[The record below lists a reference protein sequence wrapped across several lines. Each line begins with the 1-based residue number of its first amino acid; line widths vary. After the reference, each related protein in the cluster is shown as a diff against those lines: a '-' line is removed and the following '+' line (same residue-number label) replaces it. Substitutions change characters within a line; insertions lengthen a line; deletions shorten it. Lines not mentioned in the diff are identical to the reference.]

1 MSCGNEFVETL
12 KKIGYPKSDNLNG
25 EDFDWLFETVENKP
39 FLEWFCRNVNEQHVL
54 TEKELQAFN
63 TLQKSGKPILEE
75 QALDEVLKPCKTS
88 DLKTSILGGAEL
100 EKLETELQALQKL
113 KHLKIQ
119 RRNKFQLIASA
130 NSHRSLQ
137 LNAKEEEV
145 TKNLKESQG
154 FLNAINTKIT
164 NQLQDLID
172 GVEKLTSFFGCSEI
186 KQGTAPP
193 VFLSQLA
200 LEKYLSQE
208 GQSTVALT
216 LYTKKHFFQGIQDLV
231 ESSNEENFRLFD
243 IQTPSICDDDANES
257 HKERRLEMARL
268 QLAYVCARHQL
279 IQLKANECS
288 LHSCIKWA
296 EETLQ
301 NLTSKAIGKE
311 DLVAKISSFSSEILK
326 LEEQITQLNNKTL
339 PAVVKENAQL
349 LNMPVVKGDFDLQL
363 AKQDYYTSRQE
374 LVLNQLIKQKAS
386 FELLQLA
393 YEIEL
398 RKHRDT
404 YRQLESLTQELSQ
417 SNTVLCQRLKML
429 ADPSISQKTHPR
441 NTIDAKDCSTH
452 RLYQL
457 LEGENKKQELFRTYE
472 GLEEVAQKLRKD
484 VSSVRDQLAI
494 AAQEHSL
501 FLSKLNNGV
510 DMLCDTLYCGGNQ
523 LYLSDQ
529 ELKEQFHQVDSH
541 LKKLNHLLMDIL
553 TNVKAKRRILA
564 TDKLYQMEREL
575 YVYFFKDK
583 EYLKN
588 IVENLEHQLKITTIG
603 LED

>member
-75 QALDEVLKPCKTS
+75 QALDEVLKTCKTS
-88 DLKTSILGGAEL
+88 DLKTCSYEGIEL

-113 KHLKIQ
+113 KNLKIQ
-119 RRNKFQLIASA
+119 RRNKFQSIAST
-130 NSHRSLQ
+130 NSHRLFQ
-137 LNAKEEEV
+137 LKSKEEEV

-154 FLNAINTKIT
+154 FLNAVNTKIT

-172 GVEKLTSFFGCSEI
+172 GVEKLTSFFDCSET
-186 KQGTAPP
+186 KQRTTPP

-200 LEKYLSQE
+200 LEKYLNQE

-216 LYTKKHFFQGIQDLV
+216 LYTKKHFFQGIQELV
-231 ESSNEENFRLFD
+231 ESSNEENFQLFD
-243 IQTPSICDDDANES
+243 IQTPSSCGDDDNEARE
-257 HKERRLEMARL
+257 ERRNEMSRL
-268 QLAYVCARHQL
+268 QLAYICAQHQL

-288 LHSCIKWA
+288 LRSRIKWA

-301 NLTSKAIGKE
+301 TLTSKAIGKE
-311 DLVAKISSFSSEILK
+311 DVEVKISRFSSEILK
-326 LEEQITQLNNKTL
+326 LEEQITQLKNKTL
-339 PAVVKENAQL
+339 PTVVKENAQL
-349 LNMPVVKGDFDLQL
+349 LNMPVVKGDFDRQL
-363 AKQDYYTSRQE
+363 ARQDYYTSRQE

-404 YRQLESLTQELSQ
+404 HRQLENLTQELSQ
-417 SNTVLCQRLKML
+417 SNTILHQRLEML
-429 ADPSISQKTHPR
+429 ADPSVSQQTHPR

-452 RLYQL
+452 RLYEL
-457 LEGENKKQELFRTYE
+457 LEGGNKKQELFRTYE
-472 GLEEVAQKLRKD
+472 GLEEVAQKLKQD
-484 VSSVRDQLAI
+484 VSSIRDQLTI
-494 AAQEHSL
+494 TAQEHAL

-529 ELKEQFHQVDSH
+529 ELKKQFHQVDSH

-553 TNVKAKRRILA
+553 ANVKAKRRILA
-564 TDKLYQMEREL
+564 ADKLYQMEREL

-583 EYLKN
+583 EYLQS
-588 IVENLEHQLKITTIG
+588 IVENLEYQLKITTIG

>member
-54 TEKELQAFN
+54 TEKELQAFS
-63 TLQKSGKPILEE
+63 TLQKSSKPILEE
-75 QALDEVLKPCKTS
+75 QALDEVLKTCKTS
-88 DLKTSILGGAEL
+88 DLKTSSLEGIEL

-113 KHLKIQ
+113 KNLKIQ

-130 NSHRSLQ
+130 NSHRSRQ

-154 FLNAINTKIT
+154 FLNAVNTKIT
-164 NQLQDLID
+164 NQLKDLID
-172 GVEKLTSFFGCSEI
+172 GVEKLTSFFGCSET
-186 KQGTAPP
+186 KQGTTPP

-216 LYTKKHFFQGIQDLV
+216 LYTKKHFFQGIQELV
-231 ESSNEENFRLFD
+231 ESSNEENFQLFD
-243 IQTPSICDDDANES
+243 IQTPFICGDDTKES
-257 HKERRLEMARL
+257 HEERRLELARL
-268 QLAYVCARHQL
+268 QLAYVCAQHQL

-288 LHSCIKWA
+288 LQSCIKWA

-301 NLTSKAIGKE
+301 TLASKAIGKE
-311 DLVAKISSFSSEILK
+311 DLEAEISSFSSEILK

-404 YRQLESLTQELSQ
+404 HRQLESLTQELSQ
-417 SNTVLCQRLKML
+417 SNTVLHQRLEML
-429 ADPSISQKTHPR
+429 ADPSISQQTHPR

-452 RLYQL
+452 R
-457 LEGENKKQELFRTYE
+457 
-472 GLEEVAQKLRKD
+472 
-484 VSSVRDQLAI
+484 
-494 AAQEHSL
+494 
-501 FLSKLNNGV
+501 LNNGV

-553 TNVKAKRRILA
+553 ANVKAKRRILA

-583 EYLKN
+583 EYLQN
-588 IVENLEHQLKITTIG
+588 IVENLEHQLKITTVG